1 MRLGGWTRIGIVAS
15 VLWAVVGGVYVR
27 SAELNQAEPRIR
39 ENYKVCGNLA
49 VTQPSEWEACMSRMR
64 LSTADYTSAA
74 QFKALVAAFVPIPFA
89 WLFVWIG
96 VRTTRW
102 VSAGFRKSA

>member
-1 MRLGGWTRIGIVAS
+1 
-15 VLWAVVGGVYVR
+15 
-27 SAELNQAEPRIR
+27 
-39 ENYKVCGNLA
+39 
-49 VTQPSEWEACMSRMR
+49 MSRMR